1 MPVGLRKVTPFRN
14 GTPLKRISL
23 RSKHYHDRQRQNE
36 ARAELSSA
44 ITAFGK
50 KDLINPYAD
59 ITNTF
64 GGLANPFA
72 DQENPFAD
80 IQAPKFQTEFENKM
94 EDLGVNTKA
103 AEFAQQQFQQS
114 QAATLQSMKEAG
126 LSGSQVQQI
135 ANKSLEFTSG
145 QRADI
150 GGQEQQNRAMAAK
163 GAEGVQ
169 RLEAQAK
176 KDQAIAGFETD
187 KLVRQGQFDVDKLI
201 GSTQLD
207 VDKTVMEGDWKTQ
220 MAQAQGIADLQNLE
234 LQRDQ
239 GVLAAQAGL
248 IEGRG
253 AEMAARKWHQSDRKL
268 KHNIILV
275 GKSPSGLNIYNFE
288 YKNSKFGKGI
298 WQGVMSDE
306 IPSDAVAQHVD
317 GYDMVDYSK
326 IDVNFVKIKN

>member
-1 MPVGLRKVTPFRN
+1 MAVGLKKAIPFRN
-14 GTPLKRISL
+14 GSPLQFSL
-23 RSKHYHDRQRQNE
+23 RGKRYHDRKRQDK
-36 ARAELSSA
+36 ARSELKSQ
-44 ITAFGK
+44 IGK
-50 KDLINPYAD
+50 LGADLTDPYTD

-80 IQAPKFQTEFENKM
+80 LTAPKFQTEFENKF

-103 AEFAQQQFQQS
+103 AEFAQQQFQQN
-114 QAATLQSMKEAG
+114 QAAQLQSMKEAG
-126 LSGSQVQQI
+126 ISGSQVQAM
-135 ANKSLEFTSG
+135 ANASLQQAATT
-145 QRADI
+145 RADI
-150 GGQEQQNRAMAAK
+150 GGQEQQNKAMAAQ

-169 RLEAQAK
+169 RLEASAK
-176 KDQAIAGFETD
+176 KDQAMASFETD

-220 MAQAQGIADLQNLE
+220 MAQAKGASELQNLQ
-234 LQRDQ
+234 LQADQ
-239 GVLAAQAGL
+239 AQLSLQAGL
-248 IEGRG
+248 IEGKS
-253 AEMAARKWHQSDRKL
+253 AEMASKKWWQSDRKL
-268 KHNIILV
+268 KYNIVLV
-275 GKSPSGLNIYNFE
+275 GKSPSGLSIYNFE

-306 IPSDAVAQHVD
+306 IPSDAVMQHAD